1 MHDYVRQLHC
11 RHQNVEIERAARI
24 FHVRLQ
30 VFDSVRKKEG
40 PGRKSCAHQIKVLA
54 FLSNL
59 SSACLATRGRLQG
72 QGQENFARLKND
84 NLEESHLDAS
94 VHSVVALLQALDLDA
109 RCVLF
114 ATGCS
119 DN

>member
-11 RHQNVEIERAARI
+11 RHQTVEIERAARI

-30 VFDSVRKKEG
+30 VFDFVRKKEE

-59 SSACLATRGRLQG
+59 SSACLATRG
-72 QGQENFARLKND
+72 A
-84 NLEESHLDAS
+84 
-94 VHSVVALLQALDLDA
+94 DA
-109 RCVLF
+109 RPGSGEF
-114 ATGCS
+114 S
-119 DN
+119 EIKN